1 MQSGLK
7 ASSKNSNGIEFRKR
21 LWLLYSLETGLEII
35 LIYMW
40 HIFNTSPQRMQ
51 HIGVELLYVLKSL
64 YKQVA
69 VGSIDPLGL
78 WRITGK
84 NCTNF
89 LSNFLVTYLRC
100 VIAKINKSQKIT
112 TRNVLFCLFQ
122 EKTSQKDQLTPLYLL
137 RVKEILLEIR
147 FIEEMR
153 SI

>member
-100 VIAKINKSQKIT
+100 VIAKINKSQKIS
-112 TRNVLFCLFQ
+112 TRNVLFCLIQ
-122 EKTSQKDQLTPLYLL
+122 EKQAKRINLNHVKLYLVTKSKAKSFWL
-137 RVKEILLEIR
+137 CYVGN
-147 FIEEMR
+147 
-153 SI
+153 